1 MYKGDIKMEKIN
13 WVLPR
18 PRELLGK
25 EQTDVVK
32 FSDCDA
38 KAKAKN
44 KEYVEYLEKC
54 IAYRMNG
61 KA

>member
-1 MYKGDIKMEKIN
+1 MEKIN

-38 KAKAKN
+38 KAKA
-44 KEYVEYLEKC
+44 EKC